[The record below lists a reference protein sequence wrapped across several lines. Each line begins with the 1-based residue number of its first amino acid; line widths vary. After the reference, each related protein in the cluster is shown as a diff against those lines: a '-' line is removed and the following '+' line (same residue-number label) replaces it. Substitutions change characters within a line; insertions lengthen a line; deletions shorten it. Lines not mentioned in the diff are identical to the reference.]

1 MSRNFDLWGWYT
13 TDPRFADRV
22 ADSAPEGKPGKPVV
36 GKPYPNWTGFAW
48 QMQTYVAP
56 PAPVEPE
63 ALPLPADAW
72 WITPG
77 GFKDRFDSLGYP
89 GLKRAILGLSRTND
103 VCYAVLADL
112 TGRHYVDL
120 QGRRAELLE
129 AFAQVA
135 EVVAAAG
142 LPEFTEAMREAILDT
157 PLQGVEFYVPQF

>member
-13 TDPRFADRV
+13 TDSRFADRV
-22 ADSAPEGKPGKPVV
+22 ADIEPEGKPGTPVP
-36 GKPYPNWTGFAW
+36 GKPYPNWTGFEW

-63 ALPLPADAW
+63 PVPLPPEAW

-89 GLKRAILGLSRTND
+89 GLKLTILGLSRTND
-103 VCYAVLADL
+103 TCYAVLADL

-120 QGRRAELLE
+120 KARRDELLVAFGMIADALAE
-129 AFAQVA
+129 ANK
-135 EVVAAAG
+135 
-142 LPEFTEAMREAILDT
+142 PEFTQAMQEAILDT
-157 PLQGVEFYVPQF
+157 PLQGVELYTPQF